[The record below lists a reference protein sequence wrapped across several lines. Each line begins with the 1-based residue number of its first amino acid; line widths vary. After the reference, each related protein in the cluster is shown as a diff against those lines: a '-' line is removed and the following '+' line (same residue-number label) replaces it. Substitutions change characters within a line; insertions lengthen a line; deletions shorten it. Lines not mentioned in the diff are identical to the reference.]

1 MSASAA
7 LATPTSSTF
16 PTDDKLASPAMFG
29 DNDEEDLT
37 FENAEEEASYYRD
50 KYRVATSSREL
61 EQELEKELEATEAKQ
76 QELKDRIHRLEK
88 EKDEWRTK
96 SVQQQKQHS
105 STVSAMQ
112 REMDNLRTERDK
124 TLVALRD
131 LEMGNDE
138 LERNERVAVSSLLD
152 MEIKYNRAI
161 EEKTLLE
168 QEIIVKQDVEEENQR
183 LKDEC
188 RDANNEISILRD
200 QLARATVPT
209 PPASNSPMSPMPEN
223 AEASQS
229 RAPSAASRSETD
241 SPAPSDK
248 STATQRSEKSLAA
261 GPRRSL
267 QSPSVTPRARTTAS
281 PRVARTAIPALSPA
295 TKRSTSSPANSAIP
309 ALSRSTAT
317 RNLAGSTTTSATAK
331 RLGYQPSPGTAR
343 AVSNV
348 NNGTNQP
355 KTKGFQLLH
364 NLQARMRA
372 TDDRLNTRVSKRN
385 VSTPGSTIGGTRR
398 FPSSATS
405 ANLKSS
411 TAAHNRVSQLSKS
424 TTVTT
429 LAGDKGPDGLFSPTN
444 WVLVSD
450 GEDTPTANGH
460 GAPRRSEPASPLER
474 STFGPDRKSAR
485 SLPQRPGIPS
495 PLAPALSRSVRAP
508 PQASSQAS
516 RFTSST
522 ASRAGLGVSTS
533 RPPSR
538 SHQRSESV
546 SMRPPSRT
554 HRRTESSS
562 TRPPSRSHT
571 RSHSRADSRSGSRT
585 GASSPAFGERM
596 SPESVFL
603 AAAQSSRP
611 GSRAGSRSVSRASYE
626 DDGEL
631 IDEEALER
639 ELARRNTLS
648 SSTLGKSR
656 LSASAT
662 GTYRRVP
669 RRSSLGPAEASLP
682 PSAIPAPKT
691 TPSRPTSYPVF
702 QNTPPPP
709 VPRIPSMHARARQGQ

>member
-1 MSASAA
+1 MAS
-7 LATPTSSTF
+7 
-16 PTDDKLASPAMFG
+16 
-29 DNDEEDLT
+29 
-37 FENAEEEASYYRD
+37 
-50 KYRVATSSREL
+50 
-61 EQELEKELEATEAKQ
+61 
-76 QELKDRIHRLEK
+76 
-88 EKDEWRTK
+88 
-96 SVQQQKQHS
+96 
-105 STVSAMQ
+105 
-112 REMDNLRTERDK
+112 
-124 TLVALRD
+124 
-131 LEMGNDE
+131 
-138 LERNERVAVSSLLD
+138 VAVSSLLD

-168 QEIIVKQDVEEENQR
+168 QEIIVKQEVEEENQR

-188 RDANNEISILRD
+188 RGEYRAMCGTLTPDANNEISILRD

-223 AEASQS
+223 AEPPNQS
-229 RAPSAASRSETD
+229 RAASVASRTESD
-241 SPAPSDK
+241 SPAPSEK
-248 STATQRSEKSLAA
+248 STATQRSEKSAAA

-267 QSPSVTPRARTTAS
+267 QSPNVTPRARTTAS
-281 PRVARTAIPALSPA
+281 PRVARTSIPALSPA
-295 TKRSTSSPANSAIP
+295 TKRSTSSPANSGIP

-343 AVSNV
+343 AVSNI
-348 NNGTNQP
+348 NNGTNLAA
-355 KTKGFQLLH
+355 KTKGFKLLH
-364 NLQARMRA
+364 DLQARIRA

-398 FPSSATS
+398 FPTSATS
-405 ANLKSS
+405 ANLNS
-411 TAAHNRVSQLSKS
+411 TATHSRVSQLAKS
-424 TTVTT
+424 TTTTT

-450 GEDTPTANGH
+450 NEETPVANGH

-474 STFGPDRKSAR
+474 STFGQDRKSAR

-508 PQASSQAS
+508 PQALSQSS

-522 ASRAGLGVSTS
+522 TSRAGLGVSTS

-538 SHQRSESV
+538 SHQRSESAT
-546 SMRPPSRT
+546 MRPPSRT
-554 HRRTESSS
+554 HRRTDSSS

-571 RSHSRADSRSGSRT
+571 RSHSRADSRSASRT
-585 GASSPAFGERM
+585 GAASPAFGDSGDLR
-596 SPESVFL
+596 ESVFL
-603 AAAQSSRP
+603 VPSSSLSRP
-611 GSRAGSRSVSRASYE
+611 GSRAGSRTVSRASYE

-631 IDEEALER
+631 IDGEALER
-639 ELARRNTLS
+639 ELARRPAPALS
-648 SSTLGKSR
+648 SSTLGKSQR

-682 PSAIPAPKT
+682 PSSIPAPKST

-709 VPRIPSMHARARQGQ
+709 VPRIPSMHARARQGGQ